1 MGWNGLFIQKFYT
14 DVCVSGGNS
23 ISCCILHKFF
33 QMEIL
38 HGLLCFR
45 VIVMSGDGL
54 YMEILHE
61 LLCFRV
67 IAMGGDGL
75 YMEILHGLTL
85 RKQEEEG
92 VDFNDPDA
100 TLIPPAVRVGIV
112 PAGRACVSWCLF
124 V

>member
-1 MGWNGLFIQKFYT
+1 
-14 DVCVSGGNS
+14 
-23 ISCCILHKFF
+23 
-33 QMEIL
+33 
-38 HGLLCFR
+38 
-45 VIVMSGDGL
+45 MSADGL
-54 YMEILHE
+54 YMDILHG

-100 TLIPPAVRVGIV
+100 TLIPPTVRVGIV
-112 PAGRACVSWCLF
+112 PAGRACFSWCLF